1 MEEKILTIVKTRLNM
16 LDDALDEYLSARV
29 NAAIDELNDTGIHLR
44 DVPRDIVF
52 AADYVCWQYAN
63 REKKESMPE
72 WLRLMR
78 RERWLAE
85 RDYND

>member
-1 MEEKILTIVKTRLNM
+1 MEDKILTIVKSRLNM
-16 LDDALDEYLSARV
+16 LDDSLNEYLMARV
-29 NAAIDELNDTGIHLR
+29 QAVVDELSDTGIHLR
-44 DVPRDIVF
+44 DTPRDIVF

-63 REKKESMPE
+63 REKKEGMPE

-85 RDYND
+85 HDCD